1 MRRWR
6 RSLSLRLALAFALV
20 SMALL
25 GIIGL
30 YLFSSLQQEVAWRD
44 DQALLGRLERM
55 QLLLKNSTDM
65 QALRERPDL
74 YANMLGNTQ
83 HFLWVLNAQGET
95 LISINPTALPLP
107 QLVVSDQPVFH
118 DDAAVPYRLASQRI
132 SLNGQQLTL
141 IAGHLLT
148 ERENML
154 AAYRNTLI
162 VALSLGGLFT
172 FLLGAFISQRGLR
185 PLRQLAEQAGTINA
199 QQLHKRLSANSD
211 YLELGL
217 LESSLNQTLAR
228 LDDSYQQLGRFS
240 ADLAHEM
247 RTPLNNLIGQTQQV
261 LSRSRST
268 EDYQQ
273 LLESNLEEFERLA
286 RLIDSLLFLA
296 RSEQP
301 EQSLACQQTDLGALV
316 AQLCDYFEG
325 MAQERGLQ
333 LVNNCSGMLLA
344 ERDMLTRALANLLA
358 NAIRHAEPGSPI
370 SITSQHQNDQC
381 VLSVYNRGK
390 SIDEPHLSRLFERFY
405 RADPS
410 RSQPGHS
417 GGLGLAIVQAIMRL
431 HGGSAEAVNV
441 DQGVRFELRFP
452 DSSEMTKL

>member
-1 MRRWR
+1 MKHLR

-20 SMALL
+20 SVLLL

-30 YLFSSLQQEVAWRD
+30 YLFRSLQQEVAWRD

-55 QLLLKNSTDM
+55 QLLIKDTTDM
-65 QALRERPDL
+65 QALRDRPEL

-83 HFLWVLNAQGET
+83 HFLWVLDAQGQT
-95 LISINPTALPLP
+95 LISINPAALPRP
-107 QLVVSDQPVFH
+107 QLKVSAQPTFH
-118 DDAAVPYRLASQRI
+118 DNTAAPYRLVTQRI
-132 SLNGQQLTL
+132 SLNGKPLTL

-185 PLRQLAEQAGTINA
+185 PLRQLAEQAGAINS
-199 QQLHKRLSANSD
+199 QHLHKRLHADSA
-211 YLELGL
+211 YLELSL
-217 LESSLNQTLAR
+217 LETSLNQTLTR
-228 LDDSYQQLGRFS
+228 LDDGYQQLARFS

-247 RTPLNNLIGQTQQV
+247 RTPLNNLMGQTQQV
-261 LSRSRST
+261 LSRSRSS
-268 EDYQQ
+268 EEYEQ

-301 EQSLACQQTDLGALV
+301 EHLLARQPTQLADLAE
-316 AQLCDYFEG
+316 QLCDYFEG
-325 MAQERGLQ
+325 MAQERDLR
-333 LVNNCSGMLLA
+333 LINHCSGSLMA
-344 ERDMLTRALANLLA
+344 EPEMLTRALANLIA
-358 NAIRHAEPGSPI
+358 NAIRHADAGSEI
-370 SITSQHQNDQC
+370 AITSVNLDDQC
-381 VLSVYNRGK
+381 ILSVRNSGA
-390 SIDEPHLSRLFERFY
+390 SIPEPHLSRLFERFY

-431 HGGSAEAVNV
+431 HGGSAVVVNE

-452 DSSEMTKL
+452 TTNT